1 MRTDVRRGKTLRR
14 LAGDDSA
21 VNEEWNCDKGR
32 WAFKYVNAKDRITT
46 PLIRD
51 ESGQLREASWPEALA
66 LAAKGLKENRSA
78 VLVGGRAT
86 LEDAY
91 GYSKFSRIALNTN
104 DIDFR

>member
-1 MRTDVRRGKTLRR
+1 
-14 LAGDDSA
+14 

-32 WAFKYVNAKDRITT
+32 WAFKYVNGKDRITT

-91 GYSKFSRIALNTN
+91 GYSKFARIALNTN
-104 DIDFR
+104 DIDFRSRATSKEEKNFLA